1 MRETQMKKIIAA
13 AVASA
18 FIAPAFAADVSLSG
32 SVEFNVD
39 DNNGTT
45 VTNTDS
51 AFKVSATTETAS
63 GISVTGNINVQANS
77 ATTDAT
83 VAGNGGDSLVLEGD
97 FGKLELGDTS
107 SAADKFDDR
116 GEFGS
121 FLNGNATTAGDAA
134 VGWTLPTLVEGAT
147 VYVSYTGDSSS
158 EGDAHSG
165 LGVQYTTG
173 PVTVAYAKNTEEAN
187 NSDLTYVGAT
197 VSMSGFTVTVDSME
211 DEGGGTKIDEKLV
224 GVKYS
229 MGDATIYAN
238 NLDYKSGGTKTKD
251 ITSYGLHYDLG
262 GGVTA
267 FVEALTDD
275 KNAAA
280 ESTGVGLSMAF

>member
-18 FIAPAFAADVSLSG
+18 FIAPAYAADVTLSG
-32 SVEFNVD
+32 SVEFNFD
-39 DNNGTT
+39 DNNGT
-45 VTNTDS
+45 VVSNTDS
-51 AFKVSATTETAS
+51 AFKVSATTETAA
-63 GISVTGNINVQANS
+63 GVTVTGNINVQSNS
-77 ATTDAT
+77 GTTDNT
-83 VAGNGGDSLVLEGD
+83 VAGNGGDTLVLAGP
-97 FGKLELGDTS
+97 FGTLELGDTS

-116 GEFGS
+116 GEFGA

-165 LGVQYTTG
+165 VGVQYTSG

-187 NSDLTYVGAT
+187 QSDLTYVGAT
-197 VSMSGFTVTVDSME
+197 LSMSGITVTVDSME

-229 MGDATIYAN
+229 MGDATVYAN

-251 ITSYGLHYDLG
+251 ITAYGLHYNLG

-267 FVEALTDD
+267 FVEASSDD
-275 KNAAA
+275 KNAATD
-280 ESTGVGLSMAF
+280 STGVGLSMAF